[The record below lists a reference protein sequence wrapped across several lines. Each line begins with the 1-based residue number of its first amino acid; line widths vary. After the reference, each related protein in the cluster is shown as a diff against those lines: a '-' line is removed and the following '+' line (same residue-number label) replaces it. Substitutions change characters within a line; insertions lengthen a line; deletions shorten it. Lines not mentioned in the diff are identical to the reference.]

1 MEEICRD
8 YLATIPFPFSRWASI
23 ASSVPSKNCTRES
36 VFEGAPL
43 GGVGRRYKAKKAYY
57 ARINRIVLTDN
68 ECVSM
73 EEIVVII

>member
-36 VFEGAPL
+36 VFEGAPF
-43 GGVGRRYKAKKAYY
+43 KKGEQVEVQQKLPLSTYLCPS
-57 ARINRIVLTDN
+57 NL
-68 ECVSM
+68 
-73 EEIVVII
+73 